1 MIVSDGKIV
10 WKAKKTTYTKPKKT
24 VYYVKKKVKG
34 LVKRALLEFSVQ
46 GIGLL
51 TKTNAVVHPGFGRPD
66 KGLCTVTKQEEGRQG
81 GHLAVLLDA
90 DGPGIAVDPAD
101 QDGQCQ
107 YADECCDQ
115 KRRFAELSDRKN
127 AQHVRSLPTSYD
139 A

>member
-1 MIVSDGKIV
+1 MAVEPQRDIGLR
-10 WKAKKTTYTKPKKT
+10 
-24 VYYVKKKVKG
+24 G
-34 LVKRALLEFSVQ
+34 LVKRALLKFSVQ
-46 GIGLL
+46 GISLL

-101 QDGQCQ
+101 QGGQCQ

-115 KRRFAELSDRKN
+115 KRRFAEESE
-127 AQHVRSLPTSYD
+127 
-139 A
+139 